1 MILFFSLV
9 GGIYIYRKEG
19 LRSAIR
25 SWIFFVVAVVNV
37 IPRPF
42 VRFRYGAGVVE
53 RAFLLLAVTLY
64 YCLESLYIFPNDF
77 VAWHLYLYN
86 S

>member
-1 MILFFSLV
+1 MD
-9 GGIYIYRKEG
+9 
-19 LRSAIR
+19 
-25 SWIFFVVAVVNV
+25 FFVVAVVNV

-64 YCLESLYIFPNDF
+64 YCLESLYILMLFF
-77 VAWHLYLYN
+77 LL
-86 S
+86 SKL